1 MEGTCEAASTTYP
14 EFARDVKAGDPV
26 LLADG
31 SVALQVIETDGTA
44 ARYAVISGGPIGDR
58 KGINLPGVKISTPSL
73 SKKDISDAHFGVE
86 QGVDFF
92 ALSFVRQARDILRL
106 RHLLEEQDARQPI
119 IAKIEKPE
127 GWQNLDSILDEC
139 EGVMVARGDLGVEMA
154 IERVPA
160 IQKAIIEKSRV
171 CGKFV
176 ITATQMLESMIENS
190 TPTRA
195 EVSDI
200 ANAIYD
206 GTSAVMLSA
215 ETSTGKHP
223 VEAVKVMARI
233 ACEAEASIN
242 KKGFGEPGE
251 KEDRTIPEIIA
262 DAAYHSAR
270 SAGVVALAVGTTSGS
285 SARLLARYRP
295 PVPIYAFTSSD
306 TVARQ
311 LSIVYGVHPIVLPAM
326 QSTDEMLHHME
337 RVLIDTGRVRT
348 GENIVFVAGQP
359 VGLLGSTNML
369 KLHRDQRSPAVA
381 MYDAILIVSFG
392 GPEKPADVLPFL
404 ENVTRGRNVPRE
416 RLLGVAEH
424 YYRFNGKS
432 PINDQCRELVSALR
446 AELNR
451 EGIGLPIY
459 WGNRNWHPFLG
470 RYSSQDAGRR
480 SADRARL
487 RHLGIQLVF
496 KLPAISRKYCLGT
509 G

>member
-1 MEGTCEAASTTYP
+1 MRATKIVATLGPSTDSPVVLQRLFEAGVDVFRLNASHGTPEQHANRIAAVRRLAAECNVHAGILLDLQGPKIRLGTFRNGSCVLEEGSKFTITTEPVEGTREIASTSFP
-14 EFARDVKAGDPV
+14 EFAQDVKAGDPV

-31 SVALQVIETDGTA
+31 SVELRVLEADGIAAKCVVIN
-44 ARYAVISGGPIGDR
+44 GGPISDR

-73 SKKDISDAHFGVE
+73 SKKDIADARFGVE

-106 RHLLEEQDARQPI
+106 RHLLEGHDARQPI

-127 GWQNLDSILDEC
+127 AWQNLDSILDEC
-139 EGVMVARGDLGVEMA
+139 EGLMVARGDLGVEMA

-160 IQKAIIEKSRV
+160 IQKAIIEKSRAR
-171 CGKFV
+171 GKFV
-176 ITATQMLESMIENS
+176 ITATQMLESMIEHS

-233 ACEAEASIN
+233 SCEAEASIN
-242 KKGFGEPGE
+242 KKGFGDPGE

-285 SARLLARYRP
+285 SARMLARYRP
-295 PVPIYAFTSSD
+295 PVPIYAFTSGEI
-306 TVARQ
+306 VARQ
-311 LSIVYGVHPIVLPAM
+311 LSVIYGVHPVILPTM
-326 QSTDEMLHHME
+326 QSTDEMLHNME
-337 RVLIDTGRVRT
+337 RLLIETGRVKA
-348 GENIVFVAGQP
+348 GDHIVFVAGQP

-369 KLHRDQRSPAVA
+369 KLHR
-381 MYDAILIVSFG
+381 VSEVR
-392 GPEKPADVLPFL
+392 P
-404 ENVTRGRNVPRE
+404 
-416 RLLGVAEH
+416 
-424 YYRFNGKS
+424 
-432 PINDQCRELVSALR
+432 
-446 AELNR
+446 
-451 EGIGLPIY
+451 
-459 WGNRNWHPFLG
+459 
-470 RYSSQDAGRR
+470 
-480 SADRARL
+480 
-487 RHLGIQLVF
+487 
-496 KLPAISRKYCLGT
+496 
-509 G
+509 